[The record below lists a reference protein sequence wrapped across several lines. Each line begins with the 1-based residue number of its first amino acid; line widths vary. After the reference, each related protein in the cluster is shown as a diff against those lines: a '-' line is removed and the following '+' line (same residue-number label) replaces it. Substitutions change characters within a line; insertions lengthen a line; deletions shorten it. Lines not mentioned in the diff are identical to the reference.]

1 MAKSTNKFESLN
13 KVLPFNVAKKGS
25 TRRHVSDK
33 NKNDAVAEALAKCDS
48 TADVATLGV
57 KFGLSDAEVSARAK
71 TSKNF
76 GLYRMVIGNRI
87 RGIVAKVGKAK
98 MEGKKLTL
106 TDAAYPPKKAAKP
119 KAVKPVVTK
128 VAKKVTK
135 KVTKKA

>member
-1 MAKSTNKFESLN
+1 MAKSANKFESLN

-57 KFGLSDAEVSARAK
+57 KFGLSDAEVTTRAK
-71 TSKNF
+71 ASKNF

-98 MEGKKLTL
+98 MGGKKLTL
-106 TDAAYPPKKAAKP
+106 TDAAYPPKKVAK
-119 KAVKPVVTK
+119 K
-128 VAKKVTK
+128 VAKKVVKKVTK

>member
-57 KFGLSDAEVSARAK
+57 KFGLSDAEVTARAK

-98 MEGKKLTL
+98 ADNKKLTL
-106 TDAAYPPKKAAKP
+106 TDAAYPPKKM
-119 KAVKPVVTK
+119 T
-128 VAKKVTK
+128 KKVVKKATKKATK